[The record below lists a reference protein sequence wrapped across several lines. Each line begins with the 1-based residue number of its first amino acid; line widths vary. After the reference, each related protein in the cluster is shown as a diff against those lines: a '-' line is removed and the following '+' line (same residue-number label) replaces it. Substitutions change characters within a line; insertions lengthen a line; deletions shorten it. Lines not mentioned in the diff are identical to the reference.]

1 MRADRLISILMLLQT
16 NGRMTAHDLA
26 GRLEV
31 SERTI
36 YRDIEALGMAGI
48 PICTERGPGGGCTL
62 IDGYQTRLTGLTE
75 QEVQALFISH
85 KMTSLAD
92 MGLRTA
98 LEGAMRKLQAALPAP
113 SRESTELID
122 QRFHL
127 DTSQWYHQDS
137 TDLCLKTIQQA
148 LLQDHKLSLHYL
160 EDNRT
165 LSKKIVEPY
174 GLVAKADAWYLVAA
188 HNCAMQV
195 LRVERIQ
202 LAEMSSETFMRSADF
217 DLATYWTN
225 YCLEVETQHPPYVIP
240 LRLAPDEIP
249 QLSQQLSTAG
259 YRLITNGQRRIQ
271 KKPSRPLANKKKVLK
286 KQICPP
292 VAPISSP
299 LKKKRP
305 LGPISNIPSCASVLK
320 RVS

>member
-26 GRLEV
+26 SRLEV

-36 YRDIEALGMAGI
+36 YRDIEALGIAGI
-48 PICTERGPGGGCTL
+48 PVCTERGPGGGCTL

-75 QEVQALFISH
+75 SEVQALFISH

-92 MGLRTA
+92 LGLSAA

-113 SRESTELID
+113 SRESTELIH

-127 DTSQWYHQDS
+127 DTSWWYHKDS
-137 TDLCLKTIQQA
+137 TDLCLKTIQMA
-148 LLQDHKLSLHYL
+148 LLQDRKLSLHYL
-160 EDNRT
+160 EDNHA
-165 LSKKIVEPY
+165 LSEKIVEPY

-188 HNCAMQV
+188 HNGTMQV

-202 LAEMSSETFMRSADF
+202 QAEMSSETFIHSADF
-217 DLATYWTN
+217 DLVSYWAD

-249 QLSQQLSTAG
+249 QLSQRLNTVG
-259 YRLITNGQRRIQ
+259 YRLIENGRIQ
-271 KKPSRPLANKKKVLK
+271 KKAWQPLANKKKVLK
-286 KQICPP
+286 KQNQP
-292 VAPISSP
+292 VVGPISSP
-299 LKKKRP
+299 IIKKMLP
-305 LGPISNIPSCASVLK
+305 LLTTNALSHASVL
-320 RVS
+320 RLAS